1 MASPQEVIS
10 EVGHAAASV
19 GHGIGHHAP
28 EVIFGWDGMIVSSVI
43 LCIAYAFIISEKL
56 NRAVVALLGAGLMII
71 LGVLNQ
77 QLAVDGIDFNTI
89 FLLIGMMVIV
99 GIMKDSGVFQYVAI
113 LSAKSVKGNPRA
125 LLAVL
130 SVITAVFSALLDNV
144 TTVMLIVP
152 ITLLLTEQ
160 LKLKP
165 YIFLVAQIFASNIGG
180 MATLIGD
187 PPNILIGSAVGFSF
201 MDFVY
206 NTGPASVIIMV
217 VMLVFF
223 DLVWGRKLTTTDKA
237 KEHLLRY
244 KPEEALTDKP
254 LLMKSLFVLAIVI
267 FGFIVGHGQGIEPG
281 TSALTGAALLMLLT
295 IYKFDAEKQTHKVHA
310 ALGQVEWE
318 TIFFFMGLFMLVY
331 GVEHTG
337 VLALLGQKLLDFT
350 GGDLALTGIVVL
362 WSSAILSAIVDNIPF
377 VATMIPLIESTQE
390 SFGGAAAIEPLWWC
404 LALGACLGGNGS
416 IIAASANVMVASY
429 AERAGHR
436 IAFVQF
442 LKLAFP
448 MMMATIAIAHVYVQI
463 VYFGGF

>member
-1 MASPQEVIS
+1 MGTKEELV
-10 EVGHAAASV
+10 
-19 GHGIGHHAP
+19 HGAMEHAP
-28 EVIFGWDGMIVSSVI
+28 SVVFGWDGMIVSSVI
-43 LCIAYAFIISEKL
+43 LCLAYVFIISEKI
-56 NRAVVALLGAGLMII
+56 NRAVIALLGAGAMII

-77 QLAVDGIDFNTI
+77 ELAVEGIDFNTI

-113 LSAKSVKGNPRA
+113 LAAKSVRGNPRA

-130 SVITAVFSALLDNV
+130 SAITAVFSALLDNV

-160 LKLKP
+160 LKLNP

-180 MATLIGD
+180 TATLIGD

-201 MDFVY
+201 MDFIY
-206 NTGPASVIIMV
+206 NTAPIAAIIMV
-217 VMLVFF
+217 IMIGFF
-223 DLVWGRKLTTTDKA
+223 DLVWGRKLTTTLRAKA
-237 KEHLLRY
+237 HLTRY
-244 KPEEALTDKP
+244 KPEEALADKP
-254 LLMKSLFVLAIVI
+254 LLMKSLFVLSLVI
-267 FGFIVGHGQGIEPG
+267 FGFVVGHGHGVEPG
-281 TSALTGAALLMLLT
+281 TTALTGAALLMLLN
-295 IYKFDAEKQTHKVHA
+295 IYSFNAEEQTHKVHK

-337 VLALLGQKLLDFT
+337 VLALLGQKLLEIT
-350 GGDLALTGIVVL
+350 GGDIAKTGIVIL
-362 WSSAILSAIVDNIPF
+362 WSSAVFSAVVDNIPF
-377 VATMIPLIESTQE
+377 VATMIPLLESTAD
-390 SFGGAAAIEPLWWC
+390 SFGGADKITPLWWC

-416 IIAASANVMVASY
+416 IIAASANVMVASF

-436 IAFVQF
+436 IAFIKF

-448 MMMATIAIAHVYVQI
+448 MMLATIAVAHVYVQY
-463 VYFGGF
+463 VYFGGW

>member
-1 MASPQEVIS
+1 MNVKEVTS
-10 EVGHAAASV
+10 HAA
-19 GHGIGHHAP
+19 HHAP

-43 LCIAYAFIISEKL
+43 LCIAYAFIISEKI
-56 NRAVVALLGAGLMII
+56 NRAVIALIGAGLMIM

-77 QLAVDGIDFNTI
+77 ELAVEGIDFNTI

-99 GIMKDSGVFQYVAI
+99 GIMKESGVFQYVAI
-113 LSAKSVKGNPRA
+113 YAAKMVRGNPRA

-152 ITLLLTEQ
+152 ITLLLCEQ

-187 PPNILIGSAVGFSF
+187 PPNILIGSAIGFSF

-206 NTGPASVIIMV
+206 NTGPASFIIMI
-217 VMLVFF
+217 VMIVFF
-223 DLVWGRKLTTTDKA
+223 DLVWGRNLKTTPKA
-237 KEHLLRY
+237 AAHLLRY
-244 KPEEALTDKP
+244 KPEEALTDRP
-254 LLMKSLFVLAIVI
+254 LLYKSLFVLALVI
-267 FGFIVGHGQGIEPG
+267 FGFVVGHGQGIEPG
-281 TSALTGAALLMLLT
+281 TTALTGAALLMLLQ
-295 IYKFDAEKQTHKVHA
+295 IYRFDAETQTHKVHA
-310 ALGQVEWE
+310 ALGTVEWE

-331 GVEHTG
+331 GVEHAG
-337 VLALLGQKLLDFT
+337 VLALLGEKLLDLT
-350 GGDLALTGIVVL
+350 GGDLAMTGIVVL

-377 VATMIPLIESTQE
+377 VATMIPLLESTAD
-390 SFGGAAAIEPLWWC
+390 SFGGPEAMEPLWWC

-436 IAFVQF
+436 IGFVQF

-448 MMMATIAIAHVYVQI
+448 MMMATIAIAHVYVWF
-463 VYFGGF
+463 VYFSG

>member
-1 MASPQEVIS
+1 MSSPQE
-10 EVGHAAASV
+10 AAHNLA
-19 GHGIGHHAP
+19 HHAP
-28 EVIFGWDGMIVSSVI
+28 EVIFGWDGMIVSSVV
-43 LCIAYAFIISEKL
+43 LAIAYIFIISEKI
-56 NRAVVALLGAGLMII
+56 NRAVIALIGAGMMII

-77 QLAVDGIDFNTI
+77 ELAVQGIDFNTI
-89 FLLIGMMVIV
+89 FLLVGMMIIV
-99 GIMKDSGVFQYVAI
+99 GIMKDTGVFQYVAI
-113 LSAKSVKGNPRA
+113 YAAKMVRGNPRA

-130 SVITAVFSALLDNV
+130 SIITAVFSALLDNV

-160 LKLKP
+160 LKLNP

-187 PPNILIGSAVGFSF
+187 PPNILIGSAIGFSF

-206 NTGPASVIIMV
+206 NTGPAAWIIMI

-223 DLVWGRKLTTTDKA
+223 DLVWGRKFKTSLKA
-237 KEHLLRY
+237 IAHLLRY

-254 LLMKSLFVLAIVI
+254 LLIKSIIVLGIVL
-267 FGFIVGHGQGIEPG
+267 FGFIVGHGHGIEPG
-281 TSALTGAALLMLLT
+281 TSALTGAALLMLLN
-295 IYKFDAEKQTHKVHA
+295 IYSYNAEKQTHMVHK

-337 VLALLGQKLLDFT
+337 VLAMLGEKLLEITD
-350 GGDLALTGIVVL
+350 GDIAMTGIVVL
-362 WSSAILSAIVDNIPF
+362 WASAVFSAVVDNIPF
-377 VATMIPLIESTQE
+377 VATMIPLLESTTE
-390 SFGGAAAIEPLWWC
+390 SFGGAAAMEPLWWC

-436 IAFVQF
+436 ISFIKFV
-442 LKLAFP
+442 KLAFP
-448 MMMATIAIAHVYVQI
+448 MMLGTIAIAHVYVQL
-463 VYFGGF
+463 VYFNG

>member
-1 MASPQEVIS
+1 MANP
-10 EVGHAAASV
+10 HAT
-19 GHGIGHHAP
+19 HALP
-28 EVIFGWDGMIVSSVI
+28 EVIFGWDGMIVSTVI
-43 LCIAYAFIISEKL
+43 LCIAYAFIISEKI
-56 NRAVVALLGAGLMII
+56 NRAVIALIGAGLMIMF
-71 LGVLNQ
+71 GVLNQ
-77 QLAVDGIDFNTI
+77 HLAVQGVDFNTI

-99 GIMKDSGVFQYVAI
+99 GIMKESGVFQYVAI
-113 LSAKSVKGNPRA
+113 YAAKAVKGNPRA

-206 NTGPASVIIMV
+206 NTGPASVIIMI

-223 DLVWGRKLTTTDKA
+223 DLVWGRKLTTSKRA
-237 KEHLLRY
+237 IAHLLKY
-244 KPEEALTDKP
+244 KPEEALTDRP
-254 LLMKSLFVLAIVI
+254 LLYKSLFTLALVI
-267 FGFIVGHGQGIEPG
+267 FGFVVGHGHGIEPG
-281 TSALTGAALLMLLT
+281 TTALTGAAFLMLLQ
-295 IYKFDAEKQTHKVHA
+295 IYKFNAEEQTHKVHK
-310 ALGQVEWE
+310 ALGTVEWE

-337 VLALLGQKLLDFT
+337 LLALLGQKLLEVT
-350 GGDLALTGIVVL
+350 GGDLAMTGIVIL
-362 WSSAILSAIVDNIPF
+362 WSSAVLSAIVDNIPF
-377 VATMIPLIESTQE
+377 VATMIPLLESTAD
-390 SFGGAAAIEPLWWC
+390 SFGGPEAIEPLWWC

-436 IAFVQF
+436 IGFVQF

-448 MMMATIAIAHVYVQI
+448 MMMATIAIAHVYAWFT
-463 VYFGGF
+463 YFN

>member
-1 MASPQEVIS
+1 MGTKEELV
-10 EVGHAAASV
+10 
-19 GHGIGHHAP
+19 HGAMEHAP
-28 EVIFGWDGMIVSSVI
+28 SVVFGWDAMIVSSVV
-43 LCIAYAFIISEKL
+43 LCLAYVFIISERI
-56 NRAVVALLGAGLMII
+56 NRAVVALLGAGLMVI

-77 QLAVDGIDFNTI
+77 ELAVSGIDFNTI

-113 LSAKSVKGNPRA
+113 LAAKSVRGNPRA

-144 TTVMLIVP
+144 TTVMLVVP

-180 MATLIGD
+180 TATLIGD

-201 MDFVY
+201 MDFIY
-206 NTGPASVIIMV
+206 NTAPIAAILMV
-217 VMLVFF
+217 VMVVFF
-223 DLVWGRKLTTTDKA
+223 DLVWGRKLDTTLKA
-237 KEHLLRY
+237 KAHLLRY
-244 KPEEALTDKP
+244 KPEDALTDKP
-254 LLMKSLFVLAIVI
+254 LLMKSLFVLGVVI
-267 FGFIVGHGQGIEPG
+267 FGFVVGHGHGIEPG
-281 TSALTGAALLMLLT
+281 TTALTGAALLMLLN
-295 IYKFDAEKQTHKVHA
+295 IYSFNAEEQTHKVHK
-310 ALGQVEWE
+310 ALGEVEWE

-331 GVEHTG
+331 GVEHAG
-337 VLALLGQKLLDFT
+337 VLALLGQKLLDIT
-350 GGDLALTGIVVL
+350 GGDLAKTGIIIL
-362 WSSAILSAIVDNIPF
+362 WASAVFSAVVDNIPF
-377 VATMIPLIESTQE
+377 VATMIPLLESTAD
-390 SFGGAAAIEPLWWC
+390 SFGGADQIVPLWWC

-416 IIAASANVMVASY
+416 IIAASANVMVASF

-436 IAFVQF
+436 IAFIKF

-448 MMMATIAIAHVYVQI
+448 MMLGTIAIVHVYVQY

>member
-1 MASPQEVIS
+1 MVASTNGLAEAAHGTMA
-10 EVGHAAASV
+10 HM
-19 GHGIGHHAP
+19 P
-28 EVIFGWDGMIVSSVI
+28 EVIFGWDGMIVSSAI
-43 LCIAYAFIISEKL
+43 LVLAYVFIISEKI
-56 NRAVVALLGAGLMII
+56 NRAVIALLGAGAMVF

-77 QLAVDGIDFNTI
+77 ELAVQGIDFNTI

-99 GIMKDSGVFQYVAI
+99 GIMKDTGVFQYVAI
-113 LSAKSVKGNPRA
+113 LSAKSVRGNPRA

-152 ITLLLTEQ
+152 ITLLLTDQ
-160 LKLKP
+160 LKLNP

-206 NTGPASVIIMV
+206 NTGPASVIIMI
-217 VMLVFF
+217 VMLGFF
-223 DLVWGRKLTTTDKA
+223 DLVWGRKLTTSLKA
-237 KEHLLRY
+237 KAHLLRY

-254 LLMKSLFVLAIVI
+254 LLMKSGFVMALVI
-267 FGFIVGHGQGIEPG
+267 FGFIVGHGHGYEPG
-281 TSALTGAALLMLLT
+281 TVALTGAALLMLLN
-295 IYKFDAEKQTHKVHA
+295 IYNFDAETQTHKVHK
-310 ALGQVEWE
+310 ALGEVEWE

-337 VLALLGQKLLDFT
+337 VLALMGEKLLEITDGDMAMT
-350 GGDLALTGIVVL
+350 GFVIL
-362 WSSAILSAIVDNIPF
+362 WSSAILSAVVDNIPF
-377 VATMIPLIESTQE
+377 VATMIPLIEST
-390 SFGGAAAIEPLWWC
+390 SDTWGGAENMEPLWWC

-416 IIAASANVMVASY
+416 IIAASANVMVASF

-436 IAFVQF
+436 IAFLRF

-448 MMMATIAIAHVYVQI
+448 MMIGTIAIAHVYVYF
-463 VYFGGF
+463 VYFS